1 MSYDNTMH
9 DHFQYILPNFPY
21 QSDSTYICKYMIFW
35 TIENLKKR
43 NDFLYYHTHKHK
55 KSNK

>member
-9 DHFQYILPNFPY
+9 GHFQYILPNFPY

-43 NDFLYYHTHKHK
+43 NDFLYYHTHTHTK
-55 KSNK
+55 K